1 MATLKHINS
10 KNADYGAAE
19 QYLLFEHDE
28 FTMKPVLDETG
39 RLIPREDYRLSTLN
53 CDGEDFAVACISQ
66 IESKIKSLQSEI
78 ARLNK
83 AYTDEAKKECGY
95 LTSASRTQKS
105 ITKNT
110 SPSMLKTKLK
120 SISSDSEKAEKSRKK
135 QAELQEKAAK
145 KKTELAK
152 QQALLQKE
160 QDKVFQEMTKR
171 QNEALNN
178 QRKLVEETE
187 KMQEEIGTKEYD
199 FFISHAWE
207 DKETVAKPLADALI
221 AKGAKVWL
229 DKYAMQVGDS
239 LRQSIDDGLVHSRYG
254 IVVLSEI
261 YFKKFWTGKELNGLF
276 AKQEEGRKV
285 ILPVWHN
292 VSKDTVKQYSPIL
305 ADMVAL
311 KTADFTID
319 ELAEQFIQLIQ

>member
-1 MATLKHINS
+1 MS
-10 KNADYGAAE
+10 
-19 QYLLFEHDE
+19 
-28 FTMKPVLDETG
+28 
-39 RLIPREDYRLSTLN
+39 
-53 CDGEDFAVACISQ
+53 ISQ

-78 ARLNK
+78 TRLNK

-261 YFKKFWTGKELNGLF
+261 YFKKFKLGSF
-276 AKQEEGRKV
+276 SEGTFV
-285 ILPVWHN
+285 G
-292 VSKDTVKQYSPIL
+292 
-305 ADMVAL
+305 
-311 KTADFTID
+311 
-319 ELAEQFIQLIQ
+319 E

>member
-1 MATLKHINS
+1 MNCKGGI
-10 KNADYGAAE
+10 
-19 QYLLFEHDE
+19 F
-28 FTMKPVLDETG
+28 
-39 RLIPREDYRLSTLN
+39 LS
-53 CDGEDFAVACISQ
+53 ISQ

-135 QAELQEKAAK
+135 QAELQEKVAK

>member
-1 MATLKHINS
+1 
-10 KNADYGAAE
+10 
-19 QYLLFEHDE
+19 
-28 FTMKPVLDETG
+28 
-39 RLIPREDYRLSTLN
+39 LN
-53 CDGEDFAVACISQ
+53 CKGGIFLSISQ

-239 LRQSIDDGLVHSRYG
+239 LRESIDDGLVHSRYG

>member
-254 IVVLSEI
+254 IVVLTEI

>member
-1 MATLKHINS
+1 MS
-10 KNADYGAAE
+10 
-19 QYLLFEHDE
+19 
-28 FTMKPVLDETG
+28 
-39 RLIPREDYRLSTLN
+39 
-53 CDGEDFAVACISQ
+53 ISQ

-83 AYTDEAKKECGY
+83 AYTDEAKKESGY
-95 LTSASRTQKS
+95 LTSVSRTQKS

-171 QNEALNN
+171 QNEVLNN

-187 KMQEEIGTKEYD
+187 ETQEEIGTKEYD

-276 AKQEEGRKV
+276 AKQEDGRKV

-292 VSKDTVKQYSPIL
+292 VSKDMVKQYSPIL

>member
-1 MATLKHINS
+1 MS
-10 KNADYGAAE
+10 
-19 QYLLFEHDE
+19 
-28 FTMKPVLDETG
+28 
-39 RLIPREDYRLSTLN
+39 
-53 CDGEDFAVACISQ
+53 ISQ

-83 AYTDEAKKECGY
+83 AYTDEAKKESGY

-160 QDKVFQEMTKR
+160 QDKV
-171 QNEALNN
+171 LDN

-187 KMQEEIGTKEYD
+187 KTQEEIGTKEYD

-276 AKQEEGRKV
+276 AKQEDGRKV

-292 VSKDTVKQYSPIL
+292 VSKDMVKQYSPIL

>member
-1 MATLKHINS
+1 MS
-10 KNADYGAAE
+10 
-19 QYLLFEHDE
+19 
-28 FTMKPVLDETG
+28 
-39 RLIPREDYRLSTLN
+39 
-53 CDGEDFAVACISQ
+53 ISQ

-95 LTSASRTQKS
+95 LTSASGTQKS

-160 QDKVFQEMTKR
+160 QDKVFQKMTKR

-207 DKETVAKPLADALI
+207 DKETVAKP
-221 AKGAKVWL
+221 
-229 DKYAMQVGDS
+229 
-239 LRQSIDDGLVHSRYG
+239 GLYCLTVSFDT
-254 IVVLSEI
+254 LCQ
-261 YFKKFWTGKELNGLF
+261 TGRITFLPSSCF
-276 AKQEEGRKV
+276 AKRPFNSF
-285 ILPVWHN
+285 PVQN
-292 VSKDTVKQYSPIL
+292 F
-305 ADMVAL
+305 L
-311 KTADFTID
+311 K
-319 ELAEQFIQLIQ
+319 

>member
-1 MATLKHINS
+1 M
-10 KNADYGAAE
+10 
-19 QYLLFEHDE
+19 
-28 FTMKPVLDETG
+28 
-39 RLIPREDYRLSTLN
+39 ST
-53 CDGEDFAVACISQ
+53 SQ

-95 LTSASRTQKS
+95 LTSASRAQKS

-110 SPSMLKTKLK
+110 SPSMLKAKLK

-207 DKETVAKPLADALI
+207 DKETV

>member
-1 MATLKHINS
+1 
-10 KNADYGAAE
+10 
-19 QYLLFEHDE
+19 
-28 FTMKPVLDETG
+28 
-39 RLIPREDYRLSTLN
+39 LN
-53 CDGEDFAVACISQ
+53 CKGGIFLSISQ

-95 LTSASRTQKS
+95 LTSASRPQKS
-105 ITKNT
+105 ITKNP

>member
-1 MATLKHINS
+1 MS
-10 KNADYGAAE
+10 
-19 QYLLFEHDE
+19 
-28 FTMKPVLDETG
+28 
-39 RLIPREDYRLSTLN
+39 
-53 CDGEDFAVACISQ
+53 ISQ

-135 QAELQEKAAK
+135 QAELQEKVEK

>member
-1 MATLKHINS
+1 MS
-10 KNADYGAAE
+10 
-19 QYLLFEHDE
+19 
-28 FTMKPVLDETG
+28 
-39 RLIPREDYRLSTLN
+39 
-53 CDGEDFAVACISQ
+53 ISQ

-83 AYTDEAKKECGY
+83 SYSDETKKESGY
-95 LTSASRTQKS
+95 LASANRTQKS

-110 SPSMLKTKLK
+110 LPSMLKTKLK
-120 SISSDSEKAEKSRKK
+120 SISSDSEKAEKSRKR
-135 QAELQEKAAK
+135 QAELQDKAAK
-145 KKTELAK
+145 KKVELAK

-160 QDKVFQEMTKR
+160 QDKAFQAIAKR
-171 QNEALNN
+171 QNEVLDN
-178 QRKLVEETE
+178 QRKLVKEAEE
-187 KMQEEIGTKEYD
+187 MQKEFATKEYD

-207 DKETVAKPLADALI
+207 DKEAVAKPLADALI

-254 IVVLSEI
+254 IVVLSEV

-276 AKQEEGRKV
+276 AKQEDGKKV

-292 VSKDTVKQYSPIL
+292 VSKDVVKQYSPIL

-319 ELAEQFIQLIQ
+319 ELADQFIQLIQ

>member
-1 MATLKHINS
+1 MS
-10 KNADYGAAE
+10 
-19 QYLLFEHDE
+19 
-28 FTMKPVLDETG
+28 
-39 RLIPREDYRLSTLN
+39 
-53 CDGEDFAVACISQ
+53 ISQ

-160 QDKVFQEMTKR
+160 QDKVFQKMTKR

-207 DKETVAKPLADALI
+207 IKKP
-221 AKGAKVWL
+221 
-229 DKYAMQVGDS
+229 
-239 LRQSIDDGLVHSRYG
+239 
-254 IVVLSEI
+254 
-261 YFKKFWTGKELNGLF
+261 
-276 AKQEEGRKV
+276 
-285 ILPVWHN
+285 
-292 VSKDTVKQYSPIL
+292 
-305 ADMVAL
+305 
-311 KTADFTID
+311 
-319 ELAEQFIQLIQ
+319 